1 MNMNQLTSSYYHQ
14 DTTEPTESNYITTVK
29 NEYNG
34 NLTIEAKY
42 VGLNS
47 ELIGIPNQTNL

>member
-1 MNMNQLTSSYYHQ
+1 M
-14 DTTEPTESNYITTVK
+14 TEPTENNYITTVK

-47 ELIGIPNQTNL
+47 ELICIPNQTNL